1 VATARLV
8 SEAGPAPDISSDETT
23 VDAVLKGMAQFRVLN
38 TCLHLGFRADLAD
51 RVEARIP

>member
-1 VATARLV
+1 
-8 SEAGPAPDISSDETT
+8 